1 VKYFRYPTGYY
12 NAIWL
17 SKLQRRMHFKKKKK
31 KKKIKYM
38 YTQYFTF
45 TWSLVSGVR
54 VTRSLIWCVCVV
66 WIVVC
71 PFVLF
76 LLAIVLYVLRYAD
89 SDYSCGIFKL
99 FYNYL
104 LINSPSVRRSFT
116 NLLIL
121 QGCFSTL
128 DTYVVKI
135 LDSLW
140 RPIISQ
146 LISCLRG
153 LPHGDI
159 YDSPMIKRKTTRTVY
174 W

>member
-1 VKYFRYPTGYY
+1 
-12 NAIWL
+12 
-17 SKLQRRMHFKKKKK
+17 
-31 KKKIKYM
+31 M

-121 QGCFSTL
+121 QGCFPPWTHMWSK
-128 DTYVVKI
+128 Y
-135 LDSLW
+135 S
-140 RPIISQ
+140 
-146 LISCLRG
+146 
-153 LPHGDI
+153 
-159 YDSPMIKRKTTRTVY
+159 TVY
-174 W
+174 GDPSLANLYPVYEVYHTEIFTTARWLKERRHGQCIDNLRK